1 MVVGFDETLERSLE
15 RRTAARGS
23 YRNPVRSARGH
34 FGKASGLRWFSLML
48 LASVPWEGRVRA
60 LPFLAAL
67 APSER
72 YARRRGAGHKKLTDC
87 ARQALPQL
95 ARWLPGRRIVDL
107 ADRSYA
113 ALDPLHAVRRRVCVV
128 ARLRLDARLFDPPPA
143 RTPRAIGRP
152 RVVGACQPALEQRLG
167 RADTPRR
174 RPEVIGWYGCG
185 GRTVEAASGTAV
197 WHHTGLPAVLVR
209 WGLVRDPAG
218 GISPQAL
225 LCTDLGTEPAELLAW
240 FVRRWSVEVT
250 FAGGA
255 AGRIHRRHLGLET
268 QRQLPDKAVARTTPA
283 LLGMLSPVALW
294 ARVLHAQGRLPHLPV
309 SWLRKEEPTFG
320 DALAAVRRSIGAD
333 MARFPTSRHAGDR
346 VELPRVLLDRLTDLA
361 CHAL

>member
-1 MVVGFDETLERSLE
+1 M
-15 RRTAARGS
+15 
-23 YRNPVRSARGH
+23 
-34 FGKASGLRWFSLML
+34 
-48 LASVPWEGRVRA
+48 
-60 LPFLAAL
+60 
-67 APSER
+67 
-72 YARRRGAGHKKLTDC
+72 
-87 ARQALPQL
+87 
-95 ARWLPGRRIVDL
+95 
-107 ADRSYA
+107 
-113 ALDPLHAVRRRVCVV
+113 

-152 RVVGACQPALEQRLG
+152 CVVGACQPALEQRLG

-361 CHAL
+361 CHALRGPKSRSGLVR